1 MDGYTRFALYYAP
14 PPGALATL
22 GAQWL
27 GWDAEAGRGASLP
40 PGQDWPTLPRPQ
52 KALTRQ
58 PRAYG
63 FHGTL
68 KPPFALAED
77 RTVTGLHAAVSAL
90 APRLH
95 RLRLDGLRV
104 AEMGDFLALVPEG
117 DTTALDALAAT
128 LVEALDGFRAAP
140 TDAEV
145 ARRRAAGLTERQETM
160 LARWGYPFVM
170 DEFRFHITLT
180 GPIPDAAERAA
191 VADALRPLFEP
202 LIERPF
208 RIDEICLFGEGQD
221 GRFRNLHRYPL
232 SG

>member
-40 PGQDWPTLPRPQ
+40 PGHDWPALPRPQ
-52 KALTRQ
+52 KALTRA
-58 PRAYG
+58 PRTYG

-77 RTVTGLHAAVSAL
+77 RTVTGLHAALSAL

-95 RLRLDGLRV
+95 RLRLDGLRL

-117 DTTALDALAAT
+117 DSAALDALAAT

-140 TDAEV
+140 TDEDV
-145 ARRRAAGLTERQETM
+145 ARRRAAGLTPQQDAM

-180 GPIPDAAERAA
+180 GPLPDDAERAA
-191 VADALRPLFEP
+191 VADALGPLFEP

-208 RIDEICLFGEGQD
+208 RIDDICLFGEGQD
-221 GRFRNLHRYPL
+221 GRFRNLHRYTL